1 MFFSEE
7 HTGIIRNTGSDC
19 RATKETAANLG
30 HRKDSDFTNQ
40 GCVPES
46 RVGKWNH
53 ISMLTSNTFK
63 IYGKNL

>member
-1 MFFSEE
+1 M
-7 HTGIIRNTGSDC
+7 
-19 RATKETAANLG
+19 TKEMVANLE

-53 ISMLTSNTFK
+53 ISMRVKNT
-63 IYGKNL
+63 I